1 MKEPTYL
8 RPLRWLTISIFLVM
22 LVVYRLTENYLN
34 RNLSTGWAT
43 FLSVTFSLI
52 GIAILLILVFRVIYG
67 QIWKLTLSQKK
78 HEEISG
84 LLKRSKDEME
94 EKNIVITQKMNEL
107 KTLDRISRA
116 MSSTMDLDRILRTIL
131 EGVSKHLNFDRAII
145 CLVNEKQGF
154 IEGRQAMGVA
164 GELLSDLKIP
174 LADEQNPIVKTVRD
188 GRPYIIARVGEGGMR
203 LEEPVSRQVR
213 RLGATPLQESK
224 AEVNSPPIYGSGT
237 TSSQKGTY
245 GEIFAGLEGKVNAM
259 ASVPLVAKERVNGV
273 LLVDNL
279 HSGRPI
285 EEEDLRSLVTFTN
298 QAGLAIENAR
308 LYDTEKRFSEELRHQ
323 VELAKKEL
331 KEAQAHLI
339 HSERLAAIGE
349 MSVIVAHEVRNP
361 MSSIRS
367 CAQRIHKTVEEKDPN
382 KKYTNYIMQEVDR
395 LERIVKDMLTVT
407 RQPKPNLVEENVNRV
422 IEEILLH
429 MDDEIRKSG
438 AVLIKEL
445 DQNLPAIPVDPALL
459 EQVILNMIKNALFFM
474 QDGEKKE
481 LKITTSQDKRFL
493 QIRVSD
499 TGPGIPVHNR
509 KKVFEPFFS
518 TKPQGTG
525 LGLAICQRIVIAHKG
540 KIELESEMDKGTT
553 FIVSLPMKRAR
564 EKEEKK
570 GQER

>member
-22 LVVYRLTENYLN
+22 LVVYRLTGNYLS
-34 RNLSTGWAT
+34 RNLSAGWAT

-52 GIAILLILVFRVIYG
+52 LIAILLILVFRVIYG
-67 QIWKLTLSQKK
+67 HIWKLTLSQKK

-84 LLKRSKDEME
+84 LLKKSKNEME
-94 EKNIVITQKMNEL
+94 EKNVVITQKMNEL
-107 KTLDRISRA
+107 KTLDRISKA
-116 MSSTMDLDRILRTIL
+116 MSSTMDLDRILSTIL
-131 EGVSKHLNFDRAII
+131 EGVAKHLNFDRAII
-145 CLVNEKQGF
+145 CLVSEKQGI
-154 IEGRQAMGVA
+154 IEGRQAIGVA
-164 GELLSDLKIP
+164 PELLSNLKIP
-174 LADEQNPIVKTVRD
+174 LSDEENPIVKTVRD
-188 GRPYIIARVGEGGMR
+188 GRPYIIAKVSKGGTR

-213 RLGATPLQESK
+213 KLNSSQE
-224 AEVNSPPIYGSGT
+224 ANLPPIYPGGTASGE
-237 TSSQKGTY
+237 KGTY
-245 GEIFAGLEGKVNAM
+245 GEIFAGLEGRVNAL

-279 HSGRPI
+279 HSGGPI
-285 EEEDLRSLVTFTN
+285 EEETLRSLVTFTN

-367 CAQRIHKTVEEKDPN
+367 CAQRIHKAVKEKDPN

-438 AVLIKEL
+438 VVLNRRLER
-445 DQNLPAIPVDPALL
+445 NLPAIPVDPDLL
-459 EQVILNMIKNALFFM
+459 EQVILNLINNALFFM
-474 QDGEKKE
+474 QDREKKE
-481 LKITTSQDKRFL
+481 LKITTCQDKRFL
-493 QIRVSD
+493 QIRISD
-499 TGPGIPVHNR
+499 TGPGIPAHSR
-509 KKVFEPFFS
+509 KRVFEPFFS

-525 LGLAICQRIVIAHKG
+525 LGLAICQRIVLAHQG
-540 KIELESEMDKGTT
+540 KIELESEIDKGTT
-553 FIVSLPMKRAR
+553 LIVNLPMKKTKK
-564 EKEEKK
+564 KEESL
-570 GQER
+570 ERR

>member
-52 GIAILLILVFRVIYG
+52 GVAILLILVFKIIYG

-78 HEEISG
+78 HEEMSG
-84 LLKRSKDEME
+84 LLKRSKDELE

-116 MSSTMDLDRILRTIL
+116 MTSTMDLDRILRTIL
-131 EGVSKHLNFDRAII
+131 EGVSTHLNFDRAII
-145 CLVNEKQGF
+145 CLVNEKKGF
-154 IEGRQAMGVA
+154 IEGRQAIGVA
-164 GELLSDLKIP
+164 RELLSDLKIP
-174 LADEQNPIVKTVRD
+174 LADEENPIVKTVRD
-188 GRPYIIARVGEGGMR
+188 GRPYIIAKVAEGGMR

-213 RLGATPLQESK
+213 RLGATPQESK
-224 AEVNSPPIYGSGT
+224 AEVNSSPIYRGGT
-237 TSSQKGTY
+237 TSSQKVTY
-245 GEIFAGLEGKVNAM
+245 GEIFAGLEGRTNSL

-367 CAQRIHKTVEEKDPN
+367 CAQRIHKAVKEKDPK

-407 RQPKPNLVEENVNRV
+407 RKPKPNLVDENVNRV

-438 AVLIKEL
+438 VVLTKEL

-459 EQVILNMIKNALFFM
+459 KQVILNMIKNALFFM
-474 QDGEKKE
+474 QDREKKE
-481 LKITTSQDKRFL
+481 LKIATGQDKRFL
-493 QIRVSD
+493 QIRISD
-499 TGPGIPVHNR
+499 TGPGIPAHNR
-509 KKVFEPFFS
+509 KRVFEPFFS

-525 LGLAICQRIVIAHKG
+525 LGLAICQRIVLAHEG

-553 FIVSLPMKRAR
+553 FIVNLLMKRAK
-564 EKEEKK
+564 EKEEEK
-570 GQER
+570 GL

>member
-8 RPLRWLTISIFLVM
+8 RPLRWLTISIFLIM

-43 FLSVTFSLI
+43 VLSVTFSLI
-52 GIAILLILVFRVIYG
+52 GIAILLILVFRLIYG

-78 HEEISG
+78 HEEMSG

-94 EKNIVITQKMNEL
+94 EKNVVITQKMNEL
-107 KTLDRISRA
+107 KTLDRISKA
-116 MSSTMDLDRILRTIL
+116 MSSTMDLDRILSTIL
-131 EGVSKHLNFDRAII
+131 EGVAKHLNFDRAII

-154 IEGRQAMGVA
+154 IEGRQAIGVA

-174 LADEQNPIVKTVRD
+174 LADELNPIVKTVKD
-188 GRPYIIARVGEGGMR
+188 ERPYIIARVGEGGMH
-203 LEEPVSRQVR
+203 LQEPVSHQVR
-213 RLGATPLQESK
+213 RLGSTQEESK
-224 AEVNSPPIYGSGT
+224 AEVNSPPIYQGGT
-237 TSSQKGTY
+237 TSSQERTY
-245 GEIFAGLEGKVNAM
+245 GEIFAGLEGRVNAM

-308 LYDTEKRFSEELRHQ
+308 LYDTEKRFSEELRQQ

-339 HSERLAAIGE
+339 HSERLAAVGE

-367 CAQRIHKTVEEKDPN
+367 CAQRIHKVVEEKDPN

-438 AVLIKEL
+438 TVLTKEL
-445 DQNLPAIPVDPALL
+445 DQNLPVIPVDPALL
-459 EQVILNMIKNALFFM
+459 EQVILNMIQNALIFM
-474 QDGEKKE
+474 QDREKKE
-481 LKITTSQDKRFL
+481 LKIATGQDKRFL
-493 QIRVSD
+493 QIRISD
-499 TGPGIPVHNR
+499 TGPGIPAHNR

-525 LGLAICQRIVIAHKG
+525 LGLAICQRIILAHKG

-553 FIVSLPMKRAR
+553 FIVSLPMKRTR
-564 EKEEKK
+564 KKEDEK
-570 GQER
+570 GLQV

>member
-43 FLSVTFSLI
+43 VLSVTFSLI
-52 GIAILLILVFRVIYG
+52 GIAILLILVFRLIYG

-78 HEEISG
+78 HEEMAG
-84 LLKRSKDEME
+84 LIKRSKDELE

-116 MSSTMDLDRILRTIL
+116 MASTMDLDRILNTIL
-131 EGVSKHLNFDRAII
+131 EGVAKHLNFDRAII

-174 LADEQNPIVKTVRD
+174 LADGQNPIVKTVKD
-188 GRPYIIARVGEGGMR
+188 GRPYIIARVGEGGMH
-203 LEEPVSRQVR
+203 LQEPVSHQVR
-213 RLGATPLQESK
+213 RLGSTQEESK
-224 AEVNSPPIYGSGT
+224 AEVNSPPIYQGGT
-237 TSSQKGTY
+237 TSSQERTY
-245 GEIFAGLEGKVNAM
+245 GEIFAGLEGRVNAM

-339 HSERLAAIGE
+339 HSERLAAVGE

-367 CAQRIHKTVEEKDPN
+367 CAQRIHKAVEEKDPN

-438 AVLIKEL
+438 TVLTKEL
-445 DQNLPAIPVDPALL
+445 DQNLPAILVDPALL
-459 EQVILNMIKNALFFM
+459 EQVILNMIQNALIFM
-474 QDGEKKE
+474 QDREKKE
-481 LKITTSQDKRFL
+481 LKIATGQDKRFL
-493 QIRVSD
+493 QIRISD

-509 KKVFEPFFS
+509 KRVFEPFFS

-525 LGLAICQRIVIAHKG
+525 LGLAICQRIVLAHKG
-540 KIELESEMDKGTT
+540 KIELESEMDKGAT
-553 FIVSLPMKRAR
+553 FIVNLPMKKIKK
-564 EKEEKK
+564 KEE
-570 GQER
+570 GLENQ

>member
-34 RNLSTGWAT
+34 QNLSTGWAT

-52 GIAILLILVFRVIYG
+52 GIAILLILVFRLIYG

-78 HEEISG
+78 HEETAG
-84 LLKRSKDEME
+84 LLKRSKNELE
-94 EKNIVITQKMNEL
+94 EKNIVITQNINEL
-107 KTLDRISRA
+107 KTLDKISRA
-116 MSSTMDLDRILRTIL
+116 MSSTMDLDRILSTIL
-131 EGVSKHLNFDRAII
+131 EGVATHLNFDRAII
-145 CLVNEKQGF
+145 CLVNEKKGF

-174 LADEQNPIVKTVRD
+174 LADEGNPIVKTVKD
-188 GRPYIIARVGEGGMR
+188 GRPYIIARVAEGGMR
-203 LEEPVSRQVR
+203 LQEPVSRQVK
-213 RLGATPLQESK
+213 RLGATPQENE
-224 AEVNSPPIYGSGT
+224 AEVNSSPIYQGGT
-237 TSSQKGTY
+237 TSSQERTY
-245 GEIFAGLEGKVNAM
+245 GKIFAGLEGRVNAM

-285 EEEDLRSLVTFTN
+285 EEEALRSLVTFTN

-323 VELAKKEL
+323 VELAEKEL

-339 HSERLAAIGE
+339 HSERLAAVGE

-367 CAQRIHKTVEEKDPN
+367 CAQRIHKAVKEKDPN
-382 KKYTNYIMQEVDR
+382 KKYTNYIMQEIDR
-395 LERIVKDMLTVT
+395 LERIVKDMLMVT
-407 RQPKPNLVEENVNRV
+407 RQPKPNLVEENVNKV

-438 AVLIKEL
+438 TVLTKEL
-445 DQNLPAIPVDPALL
+445 DQNLPVIPVDPALL
-459 EQVILNMIKNALFFM
+459 EQVILNMIQNALIFM
-474 QDGEKKE
+474 QDRKKKE
-481 LKITTSQDKRFL
+481 LKIVTGQDKRFL
-493 QIRVSD
+493 QIRISD
-499 TGPGIPVHNR
+499 TGPGIPAHNR

-525 LGLAICQRIVIAHKG
+525 LGLAICQRIILAHKG

-553 FIVSLPMKRAR
+553 FIVSLPMKRTR
-564 EKEEKK
+564 KKEEEK
-570 GQER
+570 GLQG

>member
-8 RPLRWLTISIFLVM
+8 RPLRWLTISIFLLM
-22 LVVYRLTENYLN
+22 LLVYRLTENYLN
-34 RNLSTGWAT
+34 RSLSAGWAT
-43 FLSVTFSLI
+43 FLSITFSI
-52 GIAILLILVFRVIYG
+52 ILTAMLLFLVFKVIYG

-78 HEEISG
+78 HEEMAG
-84 LLKRSKDEME
+84 LLQRSKDEME
-94 EKNIVITQKMNEL
+94 EKNIVITEKMDEL

-116 MSSTMDLDRILRTIL
+116 MTSTMDLDRILSIIL
-131 EGVSKHLNFDRAII
+131 EGVSKNLNFDRAII
-145 CLVNEKQGF
+145 CLVNEREGL
-154 IEGRQAMGVA
+154 IESRQAIGVA
-164 GELLSDLKIP
+164 RESLSALRIP

-188 GRPYIIARVGEGGMR
+188 GRPYIIARVSEGGMR
-203 LEEPVSRQVR
+203 LEESVSRQVR
-213 RLGATPLQESK
+213 RLSSPPVESE
-224 AEVNSPPIYGSGT
+224 AEVNLSSSPGGGT
-237 TSSQKGTY
+237 AFGQKGSY
-245 GEIFAGLEGKVNAM
+245 GEIFAGLEGRTNAL
-259 ASVPLVAKERVNGV
+259 ASVPLVAKDRVNGV

-308 LYDTEKRFSEELRHQ
+308 LYDTEKRFSEELRRK
-323 VELAKKEL
+323 VDMAKKEL
-331 KEAQAHLI
+331 KEAQAQII

-367 CAQRIHKTVEEKDPN
+367 CAQRIHKAVEEADPN

-429 MDDEIRKSG
+429 MDDEITNSG
-438 AVLIKEL
+438 AVLVKEL
-445 DQNLPAIPVDPALL
+445 DANLPAIPVDPALL
-459 EQVILNMIKNALFFM
+459 KQVILNMVKNGLFFM
-474 QDGEKKE
+474 QDREKKE
-481 LKITTSQDKRFL
+481 LKIATNHDKKFL
-493 QIRVSD
+493 QIIISD
-499 TGPGIPVHNR
+499 TGPGIPAHNR
-509 KKVFEPFFS
+509 KRVFEPFFS

-525 LGLAICQRIVIAHKG
+525 LGLAICQRIVVAHKG

-553 FIVSLPMKRAR
+553 FIVRLPMKRAR
-564 EKEEKK
+564 EKEEEK

>member
-8 RPLRWLTISIFLVM
+8 RPLRWLTISIFLLM
-22 LVVYRLTENYLN
+22 LLVYRFTENYLN
-34 RNLSTGWAT
+34 RNLSTSWAT

-52 GIAILLILVFRVIYG
+52 GITILLLLVFKVIYG
-67 QIWKLTLSQKK
+67 QIWKLTLSHEK
-78 HEEISG
+78 HEEMAS
-84 LLKRSKDEME
+84 LLKRSKDELE

-116 MSSTMDLDRILRTIL
+116 MTSTMDLDRVLSIILD
-131 EGVSKHLNFDRAII
+131 GVSKHLNFDRAII
-145 CLVNEKQGF
+145 CLVNEKEGF

-164 GELLSDLKIP
+164 REHLSALRIP
-174 LADEQNPIVKTVRD
+174 LEDEQNPIVKTVRD
-188 GRPYIIARVGEGGMR
+188 GRPYIIARVSEGGMR
-203 LEEPVSRQVR
+203 LEEPVSRHVR
-213 RLGATPLQESK
+213 RLGSTSVETEV
-224 AEVNSPPIYGSGT
+224 EVNVASPSEKGN
-237 TSSQKGTY
+237 TSSQKATY
-245 GEIFAGLEGKVNAM
+245 GQIFAGLEGRANTL
-259 ASVPLVAKERVNGV
+259 ASVPLVAKERVNGI

-285 EEEDLRSLVTFTN
+285 GEEELRSLVTFTN

-331 KEAQAHLI
+331 REAQAQII

-367 CAQRIHKTVEEKDPN
+367 CAQRIHKAVEEEDPN

-407 RQPKPNLVEENVNRV
+407 RQPKPNLVEESVNRV

-445 DQNLPAIPVDPALL
+445 TQNLPVIPVDPALL
-459 EQVILNMIKNALFFM
+459 EQVILNMIQNALFFM
-474 QDGEKKE
+474 QGREKKE
-481 LKITTSQDKRFL
+481 LKIATGQDKRFL
-493 QIRVSD
+493 QIRISD
-499 TGPGIPVHNR
+499 TGPGIPPHNR
-509 KKVFEPFFS
+509 KRVFEPFFS

-525 LGLAICQRIVIAHKG
+525 LGLAICQRIVVAHKG
-540 KIELESEMDKGTT
+540 KIELESEIDKGTT

-564 EKEEKK
+564 EKEEEK
-570 GQER
+570 GLEG

>member
-8 RPLRWLTISIFLVM
+8 RFLRWLTISVFLLM
-22 LVVYRLTENYLN
+22 LVVYRLTENYLK
-34 RNLSTGWAT
+34 RNLSPGWAT
-43 FLSVTFSLI
+43 FLSVTISLI
-52 GIAILLILVFRVIYG
+52 VISVILIIVFKLIYRR
-67 QIWKLTLSQKK
+67 IWELTLSHEK
-78 HEEISG
+78 HEEITS
-84 LLKRSKDEME
+84 LLKRSKDELE

-116 MSSTMDLDRILRTIL
+116 MTSTMDLDKILSIIL

-145 CLVNEKQGF
+145 CLVNEKEGF
-154 IEGRQAMGVA
+154 IEGRQAIGVA
-164 GELLSDLKIP
+164 QELLSALRIP
-174 LADEQNPIVKTVRD
+174 LEDEQNPIVRTVKD
-188 GRPYIIARVGEGGMR
+188 GRPYIIAKVSEGGMR

-213 RLGATPLQESK
+213 RLGSIPGETEPKVGLASLSKGATPS
-224 AEVNSPPIYGSGT
+224 SG
-237 TSSQKGTY
+237 KGTY
-245 GEIFAGLEGKVNAM
+245 GEIFAGLEGRVNGL
-259 ASVPLVAKERVNGV
+259 ASVPLGAKERVNGV

-331 KEAQAHLI
+331 KDAQAQII

-367 CAQRIHKTVEEKDPN
+367 CAQRIHKAVEEEDPN

-407 RQPKPNLVEENVNRV
+407 RQPKPNLVEENVNKV
-422 IEEILLH
+422 IKEILIH
-429 MDDEIRKSG
+429 MDDEIGKSG
-438 AVLIKEL
+438 AILIKEL
-445 DQNLPAIPVDPALL
+445 DQSLPAIPVDPALL
-459 EQVILNMIKNALFFM
+459 KQVILNMIQNALFFM
-474 QDGEKKE
+474 QGREKKE
-481 LKITTSQDKRFL
+481 LKIATGQDKRYL
-493 QIRVSD
+493 QIKISD
-499 TGPGIPVHNR
+499 TGPGIPAHNR
-509 KKVFEPFFS
+509 KRVFEPFFS

-525 LGLAICQRIVIAHKG
+525 LGLAICQRIVVAHKG
-540 KIELESEMDKGTT
+540 KIELESEIDKGAT
-553 FIVSLPMKRAR
+553 FIVSLPMKRIKER
-564 EKEEKK
+564 EEKS
-570 GQER
+570 

>member
-43 FLSVTFSLI
+43 VLSVTFSLI
-52 GIAILLILVFRVIYG
+52 GIAILLILVFRLIYG

-78 HEEISG
+78 HEEMSG
-84 LLKRSKDEME
+84 LIKRSKDELE

-116 MSSTMDLDRILRTIL
+116 MASTMDLDRILNTIL
-131 EGVSKHLNFDRAII
+131 EGVAKHLNFDRAII

-154 IEGRQAMGVA
+154 IEGRQAIGVA

-174 LADEQNPIVKTVRD
+174 LADELNPIVKTVKD
-188 GRPYIIARVGEGGMR
+188 ERPYIIARVGEGGMH
-203 LEEPVSRQVR
+203 LQEPVSHQVR
-213 RLGATPLQESK
+213 RLGSTQEESK
-224 AEVNSPPIYGSGT
+224 AEVNSPPIYQGGT
-237 TSSQKGTY
+237 TSSQERTY
-245 GEIFAGLEGKVNAM
+245 GEIFAGLEGRVNAM

-308 LYDTEKRFSEELRHQ
+308 LYDTEKRFSEELRQQ

-339 HSERLAAIGE
+339 HSERLAAVGE

-367 CAQRIHKTVEEKDPN
+367 CAQRIHKVVEEKDPN

-395 LERIVKDMLTVT
+395 LEKIVKDMLTVT

-438 AVLIKEL
+438 VVLTKEL
-445 DQNLPAIPVDPALL
+445 DQKLPVIPVDPALL
-459 EQVILNMIKNALFFM
+459 EQVILNMIQNALIFM
-474 QDGEKKE
+474 QDREKKE
-481 LKITTSQDKRFL
+481 LKIATGQDKRFL
-493 QIRVSD
+493 QIRISD
-499 TGPGIPVHNR
+499 TGPGIPAHNR

-525 LGLAICQRIVIAHKG
+525 LGLAICQRIILAHKG

-553 FIVSLPMKRAR
+553 FIVSLPMKRTR
-564 EKEEKK
+564 KKEEEK
-570 GQER
+570 GLQV

>member
-8 RPLRWLTISIFLVM
+8 RPLRWLTISIFLLM
-22 LVVYRLTENYLN
+22 LLVYRFTENYLN
-34 RNLSTGWAT
+34 RNLSTSWAT

-52 GIAILLILVFRVIYG
+52 GITILLLLVFKVIYG
-67 QIWKLTLSQKK
+67 QIWKLTLSQKNL
-78 HEEISG
+78 EEMASLIT
-84 LLKRSKDEME
+84 RAKDELE

-116 MSSTMDLDRILRTIL
+116 MTSTMDLDRVLSIILD
-131 EGVSKHLNFDRAII
+131 GVSKHLNFDRAII
-145 CLVNEKQGF
+145 CLVNEKGGF

-164 GELLSDLKIP
+164 REHLSALRIP
-174 LADEQNPIVKTVRD
+174 LEDEQNPIVKTVRD
-188 GRPYIIARVGEGGMR
+188 GRPYIIARVSEGGMR
-203 LEEPVSRQVR
+203 LEEPVSSQVR
-213 RLGATPLQESK
+213 RLGSPSGETE
-224 AEVNSPPIYGSGT
+224 AEVKVASPSEKGN
-237 TSSQKGTY
+237 TSSQKATY
-245 GEIFAGLEGKVNAM
+245 GQIFAGLEGRANTL
-259 ASVPLVAKERVNGV
+259 ASVPLVAKERVNGI

-285 EEEDLRSLVTFTN
+285 EEEELRSLVTFTN

-308 LYDTEKRFSEELRHQ
+308 LYDTEKRFSDELRHQ
-323 VELAKKEL
+323 VELAEKEL
-331 KEAQAHLI
+331 REAQAQII

-367 CAQRIHKTVEEKDPN
+367 CAQRIHKAVEEGDSN

-395 LERIVKDMLTVT
+395 LERIVKDMLSVT

-445 DQNLPAIPVDPALL
+445 NQNLLAIPVDPALL
-459 EQVILNMIKNALFFM
+459 EQVVLNMIQNAFFFM
-474 QDGEKKE
+474 QGREKKE
-481 LKITTSQDKRFL
+481 LKIVTEQDKRFL
-493 QIRVSD
+493 QIRISD
-499 TGPGIPVHNR
+499 TGPGIPSHNR
-509 KKVFEPFFS
+509 KRVFEPFFS

-525 LGLAICQRIVIAHKG
+525 LGLAICQRIVVAHKG
-540 KIELESEMDKGTT
+540 KIELESEIDKGTT

-564 EKEEKK
+564 EKEEEK
-570 GQER
+570 GLEG

>member
-1 MKEPTYL
+1 
-8 RPLRWLTISIFLVM
+8 M
-22 LVVYRLTENYLN
+22 LLVYRFTENYLN
-34 RNLSTGWAT
+34 RNLSTSWAT

-52 GIAILLILVFRVIYG
+52 GITILLLLVFKVIYG
-67 QIWKLTLSQKK
+67 QIWKLTLSQKNL
-78 HEEISG
+78 EEMASLIT
-84 LLKRSKDEME
+84 RAKDELE

-116 MSSTMDLDRILRTIL
+116 MTSTMDLDRVLSIILD
-131 EGVSKHLNFDRAII
+131 GVSKHLNFDRAII
-145 CLVNEKQGF
+145 CLVNEKGGF

-164 GELLSDLKIP
+164 REHLSALRIP
-174 LADEQNPIVKTVRD
+174 LEDEQNPIVKTVRD
-188 GRPYIIARVGEGGMR
+188 GRPYIIARVSEGGMR
-203 LEEPVSRQVR
+203 LEEPVSSQVR
-213 RLGATPLQESK
+213 RLGSPSGETE
-224 AEVNSPPIYGSGT
+224 AEVKVASPSEKGN
-237 TSSQKGTY
+237 TSSQKATY
-245 GEIFAGLEGKVNAM
+245 GQIFAGLEGRANTL
-259 ASVPLVAKERVNGV
+259 ASVPLVAKERVNGI

-285 EEEDLRSLVTFTN
+285 EEEELRSLVTFTN

-308 LYDTEKRFSEELRHQ
+308 LYDTEKRFSDELRHQ
-323 VELAKKEL
+323 VELAEKEL
-331 KEAQAHLI
+331 REAQAQII

-367 CAQRIHKTVEEKDPN
+367 CAQRIHKAVEEGDSN

-395 LERIVKDMLTVT
+395 LERIVKDMLSVT

-445 DQNLPAIPVDPALL
+445 NQNLLAIPVDPALL
-459 EQVILNMIKNALFFM
+459 EQVVLNMIQNAFFFM
-474 QDGEKKE
+474 QGREKKE
-481 LKITTSQDKRFL
+481 LKIVTEQDKRFL
-493 QIRVSD
+493 QIRISD
-499 TGPGIPVHNR
+499 TGPGIPSHNR
-509 KKVFEPFFS
+509 KRVFEPFFS

-525 LGLAICQRIVIAHKG
+525 LGLAICQRIVVAHKG
-540 KIELESEMDKGTT
+540 KIELESEIDKGTT

-564 EKEEKK
+564 EKEEEK
-570 GQER
+570 GLEG

>member
-1 MKEPTYL
+1 
-8 RPLRWLTISIFLVM
+8 M
-22 LVVYRLTENYLN
+22 LVVYRLTENYLK
-34 RNLSTGWAT
+34 RNLSPGWAT
-43 FLSVTFSLI
+43 FLSVTISLI
-52 GIAILLILVFRVIYG
+52 VISVILIIVFKLIYRR
-67 QIWKLTLSQKK
+67 IWELTLSHEK
-78 HEEISG
+78 HEEITS
-84 LLKRSKDEME
+84 LLKRSKDELE

-116 MSSTMDLDRILRTIL
+116 MTSTMDLDKILSIIL

-145 CLVNEKQGF
+145 CLVNEKEGF

-164 GELLSDLKIP
+164 RELLSALRIP
-174 LADEQNPIVKTVRD
+174 LEDEQNPIVRTVKD
-188 GRPYIIARVGEGGMR
+188 GRPYIIAKVSEGGMR

-213 RLGATPLQESK
+213 RLGSIPGETEPKVGLASLSKGATPS
-224 AEVNSPPIYGSGT
+224 SG
-237 TSSQKGTY
+237 KGTY
-245 GEIFAGLEGKVNAM
+245 GEIFAGLEGRVNGL
-259 ASVPLVAKERVNGV
+259 ASVPLGAKERVNGV

-323 VELAKKEL
+323 VELAEKEL
-331 KEAQAHLI
+331 REAQAQII

-367 CAQRIHKTVEEKDPN
+367 CAQRIHKAVEEEDPN

-407 RQPKPNLVEENVNRV
+407 RQPKPNLVEENVNKV
-422 IEEILLH
+422 IKEILIH
-429 MDDEIRKSG
+429 MDDEIGKSG

-445 DQNLPAIPVDPALL
+445 DQSLPAIPVDPALL
-459 EQVILNMIKNALFFM
+459 EQVILNMIQNALFFM
-474 QDGEKKE
+474 QGREKKE
-481 LKITTSQDKRFL
+481 LKIATGQDKRYL
-493 QIRVSD
+493 QIKISD
-499 TGPGIPVHNR
+499 TGPGIPAHNR
-509 KKVFEPFFS
+509 KRVFEPFFS

-525 LGLAICQRIVIAHKG
+525 LGLAICQRIVVAHKG
-540 KIELESEMDKGTT
+540 KIELESEIDKGAT
-553 FIVSLPMKRAR
+553 FIVSLPMKRIKER
-564 EKEEKK
+564 EEKS
-570 GQER
+570 

>member
-43 FLSVTFSLI
+43 VLSVTFSLI
-52 GIAILLILVFRVIYG
+52 GIAILLILVFRLIYG

-78 HEEISG
+78 HEEMAG
-84 LLKRSKDEME
+84 LIKRSKDELE

-116 MSSTMDLDRILRTIL
+116 MASTMDLDRILNTIL
-131 EGVSKHLNFDRAII
+131 EGVAKHLNFDRAII

-164 GELLSDLKIP
+164 RELLSDLKIP
-174 LADEQNPIVKTVRD
+174 LADGQNPIVKTVKD
-188 GRPYIIARVGEGGMR
+188 GRPYIIARVGEGGMH
-203 LEEPVSRQVR
+203 LQEPVSHQVR
-213 RLGATPLQESK
+213 RLGSTQEESK
-224 AEVNSPPIYGSGT
+224 AEVNSPPIYQGGT
-237 TSSQKGTY
+237 TSSQERTY
-245 GEIFAGLEGKVNAM
+245 GEIFAGLEGRVNAM

-339 HSERLAAIGE
+339 HSERLAAVGE

-367 CAQRIHKTVEEKDPN
+367 CAQRIHKAVEEKDPN

-438 AVLIKEL
+438 TVLTKEL
-445 DQNLPAIPVDPALL
+445 DQNLPAILVDPALL
-459 EQVILNMIKNALFFM
+459 EQVILNMIQNALIFM
-474 QDGEKKE
+474 QDREKKE
-481 LKITTSQDKRFL
+481 LKIATGQDKRFL
-493 QIRVSD
+493 QIRISD
-499 TGPGIPVHNR
+499 TGPGIPAHNR
-509 KKVFEPFFS
+509 KRVFEPFFS

-525 LGLAICQRIVIAHKG
+525 LGLAICQRIVLAHKG
-540 KIELESEMDKGTT
+540 KIELESEMDKGAT
-553 FIVSLPMKRAR
+553 FIVNLPMKKIKK
-564 EKEEKK
+564 KEE
-570 GQER
+570 GLENQ

>member
-8 RPLRWLTISIFLVM
+8 RPLRWLTISIFLLM
-22 LVVYRLTENYLN
+22 LLVYRLTENYLN
-34 RNLSTGWAT
+34 RNLSTSWAT

-52 GIAILLILVFRVIYG
+52 GIAILLLLVFKVIYG

-78 HEEISG
+78 LEEMASLI
-84 LLKRSKDEME
+84 KRAKDELE

-116 MSSTMDLDRILRTIL
+116 MTSTMDLDRVLSIIL

-145 CLVNEKQGF
+145 CMVDEKGGF
-154 IEGRQAMGVA
+154 IEGRQAIGVA
-164 GELLSDLKIP
+164 REHLSALRIP
-174 LADEQNPIVKTVRD
+174 LGDEQNPIVKTVRD
-188 GRPYIIARVGEGGMR
+188 GRPYIIARVSEGGMR
-203 LEEPVSRQVR
+203 LEEPVSSQVR
-213 RLGATPLQESK
+213 RLGSTSGETE
-224 AEVNSPPIYGSGT
+224 AEVNVASPSEKGT
-237 TSSQKGTY
+237 TSSQKATY
-245 GEIFAGLEGKVNAM
+245 GQIFAGLEGRANTL
-259 ASVPLVAKERVNGV
+259 ASVPLVAKERVNGI

-285 EEEDLRSLVTFTN
+285 EEEELRSLVTFTN

-323 VELAKKEL
+323 VELAEKEL
-331 KEAQAHLI
+331 REAQAQII

-367 CAQRIHKTVEEKDPN
+367 CAQRIHKAVEEADPN

-445 DQNLPAIPVDPALL
+445 NQNLPAIPVDPALL
-459 EQVILNMIKNALFFM
+459 EQVVLNMIQNALFFM
-474 QDGEKKE
+474 QGQEKKE
-481 LKITTSQDKRFL
+481 LKIATGQDKRFI
-493 QIRVSD
+493 QIMISD
-499 TGPGIPVHNR
+499 TGPGIPHHNR
-509 KKVFEPFFS
+509 KRVFEPFFS

-525 LGLAICQRIVIAHKG
+525 LGLAICQRIVVAHKG
-540 KIELESEMDKGTT
+540 KIELESEIDKGTT

-564 EKEEKK
+564 EKEEDK
-570 GQER
+570 GLEG

>member
-8 RPLRWLTISIFLVM
+8 RPLRWLTISIFLLM
-22 LVVYRLTENYLN
+22 LLVYRLTENYLN
-34 RNLSTGWAT
+34 RNLSTSWAT

-52 GIAILLILVFRVIYG
+52 GIAILLLVVFKVIYG

-78 HEEISG
+78 LEEMASLIN
-84 LLKRSKDEME
+84 RAKDELE
-94 EKNIVITQKMNEL
+94 EKNIVITQKINEL
-107 KTLDRISRA
+107 KTLDKISKA
-116 MSSTMDLDRILRTIL
+116 MTSTMDLDRVLSIIL

-145 CLVNEKQGF
+145 CMVNEKGGF
-154 IEGRQAMGVA
+154 IEGRQAIGVA
-164 GELLSDLKIP
+164 REHLSALRIP

-188 GRPYIIARVGEGGMR
+188 GRPYIIARVSEGGMR
-203 LEEPVSRQVR
+203 LEEPVSSQVR
-213 RLGATPLQESK
+213 RLGSTSGESE
-224 AEVNSPPIYGSGT
+224 AEVTVASHSEKGT
-237 TSSQKGTY
+237 TSSQKATY
-245 GEIFAGLEGKVNAM
+245 GQIFAGLEGRANTL
-259 ASVPLVAKERVNGV
+259 ASVPLVAKERVNGI

-285 EEEDLRSLVTFTN
+285 EEEELRSLVTFTN

-323 VELAKKEL
+323 VELAEKEL
-331 KEAQAHLI
+331 REAQAQII

-367 CAQRIHKTVEEKDPN
+367 CAQRVHKAVEEEDPN
-382 KKYTNYIMQEVDR
+382 KKYSNYIMQEVDR

-445 DQNLPAIPVDPALL
+445 NQNLPVIPVDPALL
-459 EQVILNMIKNALFFM
+459 EQVVLNIIQNALFFM
-474 QDGEKKE
+474 QGQEKKE
-481 LKITTSQDKRFL
+481 LKIATGQDKRFI
-493 QIRVSD
+493 QIMISD
-499 TGPGIPVHNR
+499 TGPGIPHHNR
-509 KKVFEPFFS
+509 RRVFEPFFS

-525 LGLAICQRIVIAHKG
+525 LGLAICQRIVVAHKG
-540 KIELESEMDKGTT
+540 KIELESEIDKGTI

-564 EKEEKK
+564 EKEENK
-570 GQER
+570 GLEG

>member
-43 FLSVTFSLI
+43 VLSVTFSLI
-52 GIAILLILVFRVIYG
+52 GIAILLILVFRLIYG

-78 HEEISG
+78 HEEMAG
-84 LLKRSKDEME
+84 LIKRSKDELE

-116 MSSTMDLDRILRTIL
+116 MASTMDLDRILNTIL
-131 EGVSKHLNFDRAII
+131 EGVAKHLNFDRAII

-174 LADEQNPIVKTVRD
+174 LADGQNPIVKTVKD
-188 GRPYIIARVGEGGMR
+188 GRPYIIARVGEGGMH
-203 LEEPVSRQVR
+203 LQEPVSHQVR
-213 RLGATPLQESK
+213 RLGSTQEESK
-224 AEVNSPPIYGSGT
+224 AEVNSPPIYQGGT
-237 TSSQKGTY
+237 TSSQERTY
-245 GEIFAGLEGKVNAM
+245 GEIFAGLEGRVNAM

-339 HSERLAAIGE
+339 HSERLAAVGE

-367 CAQRIHKTVEEKDPN
+367 CAQRIHKAVEEKDPN

-438 AVLIKEL
+438 TVLTKEL
-445 DQNLPAIPVDPALL
+445 DQNLPAILVDPALL
-459 EQVILNMIKNALFFM
+459 EQVILNMIQNALIFM
-474 QDGEKKE
+474 QDREKKE
-481 LKITTSQDKRFL
+481 LKIATGQDKRFL
-493 QIRVSD
+493 QIRISD
-499 TGPGIPVHNR
+499 TGPGIPAHNR
-509 KKVFEPFFS
+509 NRVFEPFFS

-525 LGLAICQRIVIAHKG
+525 LGLAICQRIVLAHKG
-540 KIELESEMDKGTT
+540 KIELESEMDKGAT
-553 FIVSLPMKRAR
+553 FIVNLPMKKIKK
-564 EKEEKK
+564 KEE
-570 GQER
+570 GLENQ

>member
-8 RPLRWLTISIFLVM
+8 RPLRWLTISIFLIM

-43 FLSVTFSLI
+43 VLSVTFSLI
-52 GIAILLILVFRVIYG
+52 GIAILLILVFRLIYG

-78 HEEISG
+78 HEEMSG

-94 EKNIVITQKMNEL
+94 EKNVVITQKMNEL
-107 KTLDRISRA
+107 KTLDRISKA
-116 MSSTMDLDRILRTIL
+116 MSSTMDLDRILSTIL
-131 EGVSKHLNFDRAII
+131 EGVAKHLNFDRAII

-154 IEGRQAMGVA
+154 IEGRQAIGVA
-164 GELLSDLKIP
+164 QELLSDLKIP
-174 LADEQNPIVKTVRD
+174 LADELNPIVKTVKN
-188 GRPYIIARVGEGGMR
+188 GRPYIIAKVAEGGMR
-203 LEEPVSRQVR
+203 LQEPVSRQVK
-213 RLGATPLQESK
+213 RLGATPQESK
-224 AEVNSPPIYGSGT
+224 AEVNSPPIYQGGT
-237 TSSQKGTY
+237 TSSQERTY
-245 GEIFAGLEGKVNAM
+245 GEIFAGLEGRVNAM

-308 LYDTEKRFSEELRHQ
+308 LYDTEKRFSEELRQQ

-339 HSERLAAIGE
+339 HSERLAAVGE

-367 CAQRIHKTVEEKDPN
+367 CAQRIHKVVEEKDPN

-438 AVLIKEL
+438 TVLTKEL
-445 DQNLPAIPVDPALL
+445 DQNLPVIPVDPALL
-459 EQVILNMIKNALFFM
+459 EQVILNMIQNALIFM
-474 QDGEKKE
+474 QDREKKE
-481 LKITTSQDKRFL
+481 LKIATGQDKRFL
-493 QIRVSD
+493 QIRISD
-499 TGPGIPVHNR
+499 TGPGIPAHNR

-525 LGLAICQRIVIAHKG
+525 LGLAICQRIILAHKG

-553 FIVSLPMKRAR
+553 FIVSLPMKRTR
-564 EKEEKK
+564 KKEDEK
-570 GQER
+570 GLQV

>member
-52 GIAILLILVFRVIYG
+52 GIAILLILVFRLIYG

-78 HEEISG
+78 HEETAG
-84 LLKRSKDEME
+84 LLKRSKDELE

-116 MSSTMDLDRILRTIL
+116 MASTMDLDKILSTIL
-131 EGVSKHLNFDRAII
+131 EGVAKHLNFDRAII
-145 CLVNEKQGF
+145 CLVNEKKGF

-164 GELLSDLKIP
+164 GELLSDLRIP
-174 LADEQNPIVKTVRD
+174 LADEQNPIVKTVKD
-188 GRPYIIARVGEGGMR
+188 GRPYIIARVGEGGMH
-203 LEEPVSRQVR
+203 LQEPVSRQVK
-213 RLGATPLQESK
+213 RLGATPQESK
-224 AEVNSPPIYGSGT
+224 AEVNSPPIYQGGT

-245 GEIFAGLEGKVNAM
+245 GEIFAGLEGRVNAM

-285 EEEDLRSLVTFTN
+285 EEEALRSLVTFTN

-367 CAQRIHKTVEEKDPN
+367 CAQRIHKVVEEKDPN

-438 AVLIKEL
+438 VALTKEL
-445 DQNLPAIPVDPALL
+445 DQNLPAIPIDPALL
-459 EQVILNMIKNALFFM
+459 EQVILNMIQNALIFM
-474 QDGEKKE
+474 QDREKKE
-481 LKITTSQDKRFL
+481 LKIATGQDKRFL
-493 QIRVSD
+493 QIRISD
-499 TGPGIPVHNR
+499 TGPGIPAHNR
-509 KKVFEPFFS
+509 KRVFEPFFS

-525 LGLAICQRIVIAHKG
+525 LGLAICQRIVLAHKG
-540 KIELESEMDKGTT
+540 NIELESEMDKGTT
-553 FIVSLPMKRAR
+553 FIVNLPMKRTR
-564 EKEEKK
+564 KKEEEK
-570 GQER
+570 GLEG

>member
-8 RPLRWLTISIFLVM
+8 RPLRWLTIFIFLLM
-22 LVVYRLTENYLN
+22 LLVYRFTENYLN
-34 RNLSTGWAT
+34 RNLSTSWAT

-52 GIAILLILVFRVIYG
+52 GITILLLLVFKVIYG
-67 QIWKLTLSQKK
+67 QIWKLTLSQKNL
-78 HEEISG
+78 EEMASLIT
-84 LLKRSKDEME
+84 RAKDELE

-116 MSSTMDLDRILRTIL
+116 MTSTMDLDRVLSIILD
-131 EGVSKHLNFDRAII
+131 GVSKHLNFDRAII
-145 CLVNEKQGF
+145 CLVNEKEGF

-164 GELLSDLKIP
+164 REHLSALRIP
-174 LADEQNPIVKTVRD
+174 LEDEQNPIVKTVRD
-188 GRPYIIARVGEGGMR
+188 GRPYIIARVSEGGMR
-203 LEEPVSRQVR
+203 LEEPVSSQVR
-213 RLGATPLQESK
+213 RLGSPSGETE
-224 AEVNSPPIYGSGT
+224 AEVKVASPSEKGN
-237 TSSQKGTY
+237 TSSQKATY
-245 GEIFAGLEGKVNAM
+245 GQIFAGLEGRANTL
-259 ASVPLVAKERVNGV
+259 ASVPLVAKERVNGI

-285 EEEDLRSLVTFTN
+285 EEEELRSLVTFTN

-331 KEAQAHLI
+331 REAQSQII

-367 CAQRIHKTVEEKDPN
+367 CAQRIHKAVEEEDPN

-407 RQPKPNLVEENVNRV
+407 RQPKPNLVEESVNRV

-445 DQNLPAIPVDPALL
+445 TQNLPAIPVDPALL
-459 EQVILNMIKNALFFM
+459 EQVILNMMQNALFFM
-474 QDGEKKE
+474 QGREKKE
-481 LKITTSQDKRFL
+481 LKIATGQDKRFL
-493 QIRVSD
+493 QIRISD
-499 TGPGIPVHNR
+499 TGPGIPPHNR
-509 KKVFEPFFS
+509 KRVFEPFFS

-525 LGLAICQRIVIAHKG
+525 LGLAICQKIVVAHKG
-540 KIELESEMDKGTT
+540 KIELESEIDKGTT

-564 EKEEKK
+564 EKEEEK
-570 GQER
+570 GLKG

>member
-8 RPLRWLTISIFLVM
+8 RPLRWLTIFIFLLM
-22 LVVYRLTENYLN
+22 LLVYRFTENYLN
-34 RNLSTGWAT
+34 RNLSTSWAT

-52 GIAILLILVFRVIYG
+52 GITILLLLVFKVIYG
-67 QIWKLTLSQKK
+67 QIWKLTLSQKNL
-78 HEEISG
+78 EEMASLIT
-84 LLKRSKDEME
+84 RAKDELE

-116 MSSTMDLDRILRTIL
+116 MTSTMDLDRVLSIILD
-131 EGVSKHLNFDRAII
+131 GVSKHLNFDRAII
-145 CLVNEKQGF
+145 CLVNEKGGF

-164 GELLSDLKIP
+164 REHLSALRIP
-174 LADEQNPIVKTVRD
+174 LEDEQNPIVKTVRD
-188 GRPYIIARVGEGGMR
+188 GRPYIIARVSEGGMR
-203 LEEPVSRQVR
+203 LEEPVSSQVR
-213 RLGATPLQESK
+213 RLGSPSGETE
-224 AEVNSPPIYGSGT
+224 AEVKVASPSEKGN
-237 TSSQKGTY
+237 TSSQKATY
-245 GEIFAGLEGKVNAM
+245 GQIFAGLEGRANTL
-259 ASVPLVAKERVNGV
+259 ASVPLVAKERVNGI

-285 EEEDLRSLVTFTN
+285 EEEELRSLVTFTN

-331 KEAQAHLI
+331 REAQSQII

-367 CAQRIHKTVEEKDPN
+367 CAQRIHKAVEEEDPN

-407 RQPKPNLVEENVNRV
+407 RQPKPNLVEESVNRV
-422 IEEILLH
+422 IGEILLH
-429 MDDEIRKSG
+429 MGDEIRKSG

-445 DQNLPAIPVDPALL
+445 DKSLPAIPVDPALL
-459 EQVILNMIKNALFFM
+459 EQVILNMMQNALFFM
-474 QDGEKKE
+474 QGREKKE
-481 LKITTSQDKRFL
+481 LKIATGQDKRFL
-493 QIRVSD
+493 QIRISD
-499 TGPGIPVHNR
+499 TGPGIPPHNR
-509 KKVFEPFFS
+509 KRVFEPFFS

-525 LGLAICQRIVIAHKG
+525 LGLAICQKIVVAHKG
-540 KIELESEMDKGTT
+540 KIELESEIDKGTT

-564 EKEEKK
+564 EKEEEK
-570 GQER
+570 GLKG

>member
-8 RPLRWLTISIFLVM
+8 RPLRWLTISIFLIM

-52 GIAILLILVFRVIYG
+52 GIAILLILVFKVIYG

-78 HEEISG
+78 HEETAG
-84 LLKRSKDEME
+84 LFKRSKDELE

-116 MSSTMDLDRILRTIL
+116 MTSTMDLDKILSTIL
-131 EGVSKHLNFDRAII
+131 EGVVTHLNFDRAII
-145 CLVNEKQGF
+145 CLVNEKEGF
-154 IEGRQAMGVA
+154 IEGRQAIGVA
-164 GELLSDLKIP
+164 RELLSDLKIP
-174 LADEQNPIVKTVRD
+174 LQDEGNLIVKTVRD
-188 GRPYIIARVGEGGMR
+188 GRPYIIAKVAEGGMH
-203 LEEPVSRQVR
+203 LQEPVSRQVK
-213 RLGATPLQESK
+213 RLNETPQETK
-224 AEVNSPPIYGSGT
+224 VEINSPPIYRGGI

-245 GEIFAGLEGKVNAM
+245 GKIFAGLEGRVNAM

-285 EEEDLRSLVTFTN
+285 EEEALRSLVTFTN

-367 CAQRIHKTVEEKDPN
+367 CAQRIHKAVKGKDPN

-438 AVLIKEL
+438 VALTKQL

-459 EQVILNMIKNALFFM
+459 KQVILNMLNNALFFM
-474 QDGEKKE
+474 QDREKKE
-481 LKITTSQDKRFL
+481 LKVATGQDKRFL
-493 QIRVSD
+493 QIRISD
-499 TGPGIPVHNR
+499 IGPGIPAHNR
-509 KKVFEPFFS
+509 KRVFEPFFS

-525 LGLAICQRIVIAHKG
+525 LGLAICQRIVLAHEG
-540 KIELESEMDKGTT
+540 KIEMESEIDKGTT
-553 FIVSLPMKRAR
+553 FIVSLPMKRTR
-564 EKEEKK
+564 KKEEEK
-570 GQER
+570 GLQG

>member
-43 FLSVTFSLI
+43 VLSVTFSLI
-52 GIAILLILVFRVIYG
+52 GIAILLILVFRLIYG

-78 HEEISG
+78 HEEMAG
-84 LLKRSKDEME
+84 LIKRSKDELE

-116 MSSTMDLDRILRTIL
+116 MASTMDLDRILNTIL
-131 EGVSKHLNFDRAII
+131 EGVAKHLNFDRAII

-174 LADEQNPIVKTVRD
+174 LADGQNPIVKTVKD
-188 GRPYIIARVGEGGMR
+188 GRPYIIARVGEGGMH
-203 LEEPVSRQVR
+203 LQEPVSHQVR
-213 RLGATPLQESK
+213 RLGSTQEESK
-224 AEVNSPPIYGSGT
+224 AEVNSPPIYQGGT
-237 TSSQKGTY
+237 TSSQERTY
-245 GEIFAGLEGKVNAM
+245 GEIFAGLEGRVNAM

-339 HSERLAAIGE
+339 HSERLAAVGE

-367 CAQRIHKTVEEKDPN
+367 CAQRIHKAVEEKDPN

-438 AVLIKEL
+438 TVLTKEL
-445 DQNLPAIPVDPALL
+445 DQNLPAILVDPALL
-459 EQVILNMIKNALFFM
+459 EQVILNMIQNALIFM
-474 QDGEKKE
+474 QDREKKE
-481 LKITTSQDKRFL
+481 LKIATGQDKRFL
-493 QIRVSD
+493 QIRISD

-509 KKVFEPFFS
+509 KRVFEPFFS

-525 LGLAICQRIVIAHKG
+525 LGLAICQRIILAHEG
-540 KIELESEMDKGTT
+540 KVELESEMDKGTT
-553 FIVSLPMKRAR
+553 FIVNLPMKRTR
-564 EKEEKK
+564 KKEEEK
-570 GQER
+570 GLQI

>member
-43 FLSVTFSLI
+43 VLSVTFSLI
-52 GIAILLILVFRVIYG
+52 GIAILLILVFRLIYG

-78 HEEISG
+78 HEEMAG
-84 LLKRSKDEME
+84 LIKRSKDELE

-116 MSSTMDLDRILRTIL
+116 MASTMDLDRILNTIL
-131 EGVSKHLNFDRAII
+131 EGVAKHLNFDRAII
-145 CLVNEKQGF
+145 CMVNGKQGF

-164 GELLSDLKIP
+164 QELLSDLKIP
-174 LADEQNPIVKTVRD
+174 LADEENPIVKTVRN

-213 RLGATPLQESK
+213 RLGATQEESE
-224 AEVNSPPIYGSGT
+224 AEVNSSPIYQGGT

-245 GEIFAGLEGKVNAM
+245 GEIFAGLEGRTNAL

-339 HSERLAAIGE
+339 HSERLAAVGE

-367 CAQRIHKTVEEKDPN
+367 CAQRIHKAVEEKDPN

-438 AVLIKEL
+438 TVLTKEL
-445 DQNLPAIPVDPALL
+445 DQNLPAIPIDPALL
-459 EQVILNMIKNALFFM
+459 EQVILNMIQNALIFM
-474 QDGEKKE
+474 QDREKKE
-481 LKITTSQDKRFL
+481 LKIATGQDKRFL
-493 QIRVSD
+493 QIRISD
-499 TGPGIPVHNR
+499 TGPGIPAHNR
-509 KKVFEPFFS
+509 KRVFEPFFS

-525 LGLAICQRIVIAHKG
+525 LGLAICQRIILAHKG
-540 KIELESEMDKGTT
+540 KVELESEMDKGTT
-553 FIVSLPMKRAR
+553 FIVSLPMKRTR
-564 EKEEKK
+564 KKEEEK
-570 GQER
+570 GLQV

>member
-8 RPLRWLTISIFLVM
+8 RSLRWLTIFIFLLM
-22 LVVYRLTENYLN
+22 LLVYRFTENYLN
-34 RNLSTGWAT
+34 RNLSTSWAT

-52 GIAILLILVFRVIYG
+52 GIIILLLLVFKVIYG
-67 QIWKLTLSQKK
+67 QIWKLTLSQKNL
-78 HEEISG
+78 EEMASLIT
-84 LLKRSKDEME
+84 RAKDELE

-116 MSSTMDLDRILRTIL
+116 MTSTMDLDRVLSIILD
-131 EGVSKHLNFDRAII
+131 GVSKHLNFDRAII
-145 CLVNEKQGF
+145 CLVNEKEGF

-164 GELLSDLKIP
+164 REHLSALRIP
-174 LADEQNPIVKTVRD
+174 LEDEQNPIVKTVRD
-188 GRPYIIARVGEGGMR
+188 GRPYIIARVSEGGMR
-203 LEEPVSRQVR
+203 LEEPVSSQVR
-213 RLGATPLQESK
+213 RLGSPSGETE
-224 AEVNSPPIYGSGT
+224 AEVKVASPSEKGN
-237 TSSQKGTY
+237 TSSQKATY
-245 GEIFAGLEGKVNAM
+245 GQIFAGLEGRANTL
-259 ASVPLVAKERVNGV
+259 ASVPLVAKERVNGI

-285 EEEDLRSLVTFTN
+285 EEEELRSLVTFTN

-331 KEAQAHLI
+331 REAQSQII

-367 CAQRIHKTVEEKDPN
+367 CAQRIHKAVEEEDPN

-407 RQPKPNLVEENVNRV
+407 RQPKPNLVEESVNRV
-422 IEEILLH
+422 IGEILLH

-445 DQNLPAIPVDPALL
+445 TQNLPAIPVDPALL
-459 EQVILNMIKNALFFM
+459 EQVILNMMQNALFFM
-474 QDGEKKE
+474 QGREKKE
-481 LKITTSQDKRFL
+481 LKIATGQDKRFL
-493 QIRVSD
+493 QIRISD
-499 TGPGIPVHNR
+499 TGPGIPPHNR
-509 KKVFEPFFS
+509 KRVFEPFFS

-525 LGLAICQRIVIAHKG
+525 LGLAICQKIVVAHKG
-540 KIELESEMDKGTT
+540 KIELESEIDKGTT

-564 EKEEKK
+564 EKEEEK
-570 GQER
+570 GLKG

>member
-52 GIAILLILVFRVIYG
+52 GIAILLILVFKIIYG

-78 HEEISG
+78 HEEMSG
-84 LLKRSKDEME
+84 LLKRSKDELE
-94 EKNIVITQKMNEL
+94 EKNVVITQKMNEL

-116 MSSTMDLDRILRTIL
+116 MTSTMDLDRILRTIL
-131 EGVSKHLNFDRAII
+131 EGVAKHLNFDRAII
-145 CLVNEKQGF
+145 CLVNEKKGF
-154 IEGRQAMGVA
+154 IEGRQAIGVA
-164 GELLSDLKIP
+164 RELLSDLKIP
-174 LADEQNPIVKTVRD
+174 LADEENPIVKTVRD
-188 GRPYIIARVGEGGMR
+188 GRPYIIAKVAEGGMR

-213 RLGATPLQESK
+213 RLGATPQESK
-224 AEVNSPPIYGSGT
+224 AEVNSSPIYRGGT

-245 GEIFAGLEGKVNAM
+245 GEIFAGLEGRTNAL

-367 CAQRIHKTVEEKDPN
+367 CAQRIHKVVEEGDPN

-438 AVLIKEL
+438 VVLTKEL

-459 EQVILNMIKNALFFM
+459 KQVILNMIKNALFFM
-474 QDGEKKE
+474 QDREKKE
-481 LKITTSQDKRFL
+481 LKIATGQDKRFL
-493 QIRVSD
+493 QIRISD
-499 TGPGIPVHNR
+499 TGPGIPAHNR
-509 KKVFEPFFS
+509 KRVFEPFFS

-525 LGLAICQRIVIAHKG
+525 LGLAICQRIVLAHKG

-553 FIVSLPMKRAR
+553 FIVSLLMKRAK
-564 EKEEKK
+564 EKEEEK
-570 GQER
+570 GL

>member
-1 MKEPTYL
+1 
-8 RPLRWLTISIFLVM
+8 M
-22 LVVYRLTENYLN
+22 LLVYRFTENYLN
-34 RNLSTGWAT
+34 RNLSTSWAT

-52 GIAILLILVFRVIYG
+52 GIIILLLLVFKVIYG
-67 QIWKLTLSQKK
+67 QIWKLTLSQKNL
-78 HEEISG
+78 EEMASLIT
-84 LLKRSKDEME
+84 RAKDELE

-116 MSSTMDLDRILRTIL
+116 MTSTMDLDRVLSIILD
-131 EGVSKHLNFDRAII
+131 GVSKHLNFDRAII
-145 CLVNEKQGF
+145 CLVNEKEGF

-164 GELLSDLKIP
+164 REHLSALRIP
-174 LADEQNPIVKTVRD
+174 LEDEQNPIVKTVRD
-188 GRPYIIARVGEGGMR
+188 GRPYIIARVSEGGMR
-203 LEEPVSRQVR
+203 LEEPVSSQVR
-213 RLGATPLQESK
+213 RLGSPSGETE
-224 AEVNSPPIYGSGT
+224 AEVKVASPSEKGN
-237 TSSQKGTY
+237 TSSQKATY
-245 GEIFAGLEGKVNAM
+245 GQIFAGLEGRANTL
-259 ASVPLVAKERVNGV
+259 ASVPLVAKERVNGI

-285 EEEDLRSLVTFTN
+285 EEEELRSLVTFTN

-331 KEAQAHLI
+331 REAQSQII

-367 CAQRIHKTVEEKDPN
+367 CAQRIHKAVEEEDPN

-407 RQPKPNLVEENVNRV
+407 RQPKPNLVEESVNRV
-422 IEEILLH
+422 IGEILLH

-445 DQNLPAIPVDPALL
+445 TQNLPAIPVDPALL
-459 EQVILNMIKNALFFM
+459 EQVILNMMQNALFFM
-474 QDGEKKE
+474 QGREKKE
-481 LKITTSQDKRFL
+481 LKIATGQDKRFL
-493 QIRVSD
+493 QIRISD
-499 TGPGIPVHNR
+499 TGPGIPPHNR
-509 KKVFEPFFS
+509 KRVFEPFFS

-525 LGLAICQRIVIAHKG
+525 LGLAICQKIVVAHKG
-540 KIELESEMDKGTT
+540 KIELESEIDKGTT

-564 EKEEKK
+564 EKEEEK
-570 GQER
+570 GLKG

>member
-8 RPLRWLTISIFLVM
+8 RPLRWLTISIFLLM
-22 LVVYRLTENYLN
+22 LLVYRFTENYLN
-34 RNLSTGWAT
+34 RNLSTSWAT

-52 GIAILLILVFRVIYG
+52 GITILLLLVFKVIYG
-67 QIWKLTLSQKK
+67 QIWKLTLSQKNL
-78 HEEISG
+78 EEMASLIT
-84 LLKRSKDEME
+84 RAKDELE

-116 MSSTMDLDRILRTIL
+116 MTSTMDLDRVLSIILD
-131 EGVSKHLNFDRAII
+131 GVSKHLNFDRAII
-145 CLVNEKQGF
+145 CLVNEKGGF

-164 GELLSDLKIP
+164 REHLSALRIP
-174 LADEQNPIVKTVRD
+174 LEDEQNPIVKTVRD
-188 GRPYIIARVGEGGMR
+188 GRPYIIARVSEGGMR
-203 LEEPVSRQVR
+203 LEEPVSSQVR
-213 RLGATPLQESK
+213 RLGSPSGETE
-224 AEVNSPPIYGSGT
+224 AEVKVASPSEKGN
-237 TSSQKGTY
+237 TSSQKATY
-245 GEIFAGLEGKVNAM
+245 GQIFAGLEGRANTL

-285 EEEDLRSLVTFTN
+285 EEEELRSLVTFTN

-308 LYDTEKRFSEELRHQ
+308 LYDTEKRFSDELRHQ
-323 VELAKKEL
+323 VELAEKEL
-331 KEAQAHLI
+331 REAQAQII

-367 CAQRIHKTVEEKDPN
+367 CAQRIHKAVEEGDSN

-395 LERIVKDMLTVT
+395 LERIVKDMLSVT

-445 DQNLPAIPVDPALL
+445 NQNLLAIPVDPALL
-459 EQVILNMIKNALFFM
+459 EQVVLNMIQNAFFFM
-474 QDGEKKE
+474 QGREKKE
-481 LKITTSQDKRFL
+481 LKIVTEQDKRFL
-493 QIRVSD
+493 QIRISD
-499 TGPGIPVHNR
+499 TGPGIPSHNR
-509 KKVFEPFFS
+509 KRVFEPFFS

-525 LGLAICQRIVIAHKG
+525 LGLAICQRIVVAHKG
-540 KIELESEMDKGTT
+540 KIELESEIDKGTT

-564 EKEEKK
+564 EKEEEK
-570 GQER
+570 GLEG

>member
-8 RPLRWLTISIFLVM
+8 RFLRWLTISVFLLM
-22 LVVYRLTENYLN
+22 LVVYRLTENYLK
-34 RNLSTGWAT
+34 RNLSPGWAT
-43 FLSVTFSLI
+43 FLSVTISLI
-52 GIAILLILVFRVIYG
+52 VISVILIIVFKLIYRR
-67 QIWKLTLSQKK
+67 IWELTLSHEK
-78 HEEISG
+78 HEEITS
-84 LLKRSKDEME
+84 LLKRSKDELE

-116 MSSTMDLDRILRTIL
+116 MTSTMDLDKILSIIL

-145 CLVNEKQGF
+145 CLVNEKEGF
-154 IEGRQAMGVA
+154 IEGRQAIGVA
-164 GELLSDLKIP
+164 QELLSALRIP
-174 LADEQNPIVKTVRD
+174 LEDEQNPIVRTVKD
-188 GRPYIIARVGEGGMR
+188 GRPYIIAKVSEGGMR

-213 RLGATPLQESK
+213 RLGSIPGETEPKVGLASLSKGATPS
-224 AEVNSPPIYGSGT
+224 SG
-237 TSSQKGTY
+237 KGTY
-245 GEIFAGLEGKVNAM
+245 GEIFAGLEGRVNGL
-259 ASVPLVAKERVNGV
+259 ASVPLGAKERVNGV

-331 KEAQAHLI
+331 KDAQAQII

-367 CAQRIHKTVEEKDPN
+367 CAQRIHKAVEEEDPN

-407 RQPKPNLVEENVNRV
+407 RQPKPNLVEENVNKV
-422 IEEILLH
+422 IKEILIH
-429 MDDEIRKSG
+429 MDDEIGKSG

-445 DQNLPAIPVDPALL
+445 DQSLPAIPVDPALL
-459 EQVILNMIKNALFFM
+459 EQVILNMIQNALFFM
-474 QDGEKKE
+474 QGREKKE
-481 LKITTSQDKRFL
+481 LKITTGQDKRYL
-493 QIRVSD
+493 QIKISD
-499 TGPGIPVHNR
+499 TGPGIPAHNR
-509 KKVFEPFFS
+509 KRVFEPFFS

-525 LGLAICQRIVIAHKG
+525 LGLAICQRIVVAHKG
-540 KIELESEMDKGTT
+540 KIELESEIDKGAT
-553 FIVSLPMKRAR
+553 FIVSLPMKRIKER
-564 EKEEKK
+564 EEKS
-570 GQER
+570 